1 MSIPISVTFETVSV
15 SFVGFTRNLGLTGL
29 KKRGAGLLI
38 LSSLLS
44 LRFFGYSPMWR
55 AGPHCLIVIAAPND
69 ISAVCSHKLCPLVA
83 ALICNHLPFDS
94 AKVSTSGALYSTTQ
108 FPTEKPKPIPVLAAS
123 ALPCSAGATCLLSPL
138 QLYPKK
144 SPELVTQRHACR
156 LCGGGKGKACYSF
169 EFPKKLTFI
178 SKQIFLPC
186 K

>member
-29 KKRGAGLLI
+29 KKRGAWLLI

-55 AGPHCLIVIAAPND
+55 AGPHCLIVIAGPND

-83 ALICNHLPFDS
+83 ALICNHLPSDS

-108 FPTEKPKPIPVLAAS
+108 FPTEKAQTHTR
-123 ALPCSAGATCLLSPL
+123 PCCLCITLLSWC
-138 QLYPKK
+138 YPFVK
-144 SPELVTQRHACR
+144 PPTTLPQEEPGTCNT
-156 LCGGGKGKACYSF
+156 KACMSF
-169 EFPKKLTFI
+169 VWRRQGKSMLFFRVPQEAHIHIQTDFPAM
-178 SKQIFLPC
+178 
-186 K
+186 